1 MKQKDTMGMN
11 SPTKGKKLSDGT
23 SADHI
28 VISTTKSF
36 QAKIVMNPVHT
47 NVSKQPN
54 QLSGK
59 KSQKKAE
66 KSNVDKH
73 IKLGDELFGAGIQKH
88 SPSKV
93 IAFDFDEADEKI
105 NEHGSL
111 RVKELKVH
119 QDSNTGLRDKDA
131 EIRGSDST
139 FAYTRAAGAT
149 GSTGDEVGLS
159 SALLGV
165 KHNYGE
171 HITEHSEEA
180 SHMNIE
186 SVMRQRGVWS
196 NSGMGKESATQN
208 SSVAKKKQISSFQDQ
223 FGDK

>member
-1 MKQKDTMGMN
+1 MGMN

-73 IKLGDELFGAGIQKH
+73 IKLGDELFGAGI
-88 SPSKV
+88 
-93 IAFDFDEADEKI
+93 
-105 NEHGSL
+105 
-111 RVKELKVH
+111 
-119 QDSNTGLRDKDA
+119 
-131 EIRGSDST
+131 
-139 FAYTRAAGAT
+139 
-149 GSTGDEVGLS
+149 
-159 SALLGV
+159 
-165 KHNYGE
+165 
-171 HITEHSEEA
+171 
-180 SHMNIE
+180 
-186 SVMRQRGVWS
+186 
-196 NSGMGKESATQN
+196 
-208 SSVAKKKQISSFQDQ
+208 
-223 FGDK
+223 